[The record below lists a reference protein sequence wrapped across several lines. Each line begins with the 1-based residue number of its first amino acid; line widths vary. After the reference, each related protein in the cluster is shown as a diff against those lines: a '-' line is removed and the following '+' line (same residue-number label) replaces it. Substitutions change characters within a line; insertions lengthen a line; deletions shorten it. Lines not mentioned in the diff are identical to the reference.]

1 MQFSNPFDNPQ
12 GQFYILRNDQ
22 QQYSLW
28 PAHCDLPAGWAVVC
42 PPQSAE
48 ACNAWL
54 AANWS
59 TLTPP
64 IMRHKELTMTTRL
77 PLVAAQPGIWMAERL
92 STLPGAW
99 SVAHYVELRGALDPA
114 LLGKAIVAGLQQA
127 DTLSLR
133 FEEEEGE
140 VWQWVAADRTFGEPS
155 IIDLRTAPDPHR
167 AATERMQADLAQDLR
182 VDGGNPLVCHQLLR
196 VGDDRWYWY
205 QRYHHLLVDG
215 FSFPA
220 ITRQIAA
227 IYRAWQRGEATPES
241 PFTPFAEVV
250 DEYQRY
256 AGSEAWQRDKAFW
269 QAQRQ
274 ALPAPASLSAAP
286 LGGRAAGSDIWRMKL
301 EMNADAFRRLAGY
314 APQCQPADLAL
325 ALTTLW
331 LGRLCNRMDYAA
343 GFIFMRRM
351 GSAALTSTGPV
362 LNVLPLAVHIDAQE
376 TLADLAMRLA
386 AQLKKM
392 RRHQRYDA
400 EQIVRDSGKA
410 AGDEPLFGP
419 VLNVKVF
426 DYQLDIDGVQALTHT
441 LATGPVNDLE
451 LALFPD
457 ETGGLSLEILANKAR
472 YDEAELRRHV
482 ARLTAL
488 LAQFAADPALRCGEA
503 EMLSADE
510 LARLAAVNDTAV
522 PLPAT
527 TLSALVADRARKT
540 PDAPALADA
549 HWQFSYREMR
559 QQVVALAQLL
569 RQRGVKPGESVAV
582 ALPRSVFLTLA
593 LHSIVEAGAAW
604 LPLDT
609 GYPDDRLR
617 MMLEDA
623 RPSLLITSAD
633 QLARFSDIPGL
644 ESLCYQQPLAAG
656 DDAPLALSKPDH
668 TAYIIFTSGST
679 GRPKGVMVGQTAI
692 VNRLLWMQDRY
703 PLSAQDVVAQKTP
716 CSFDVSV
723 WEFWW
728 PFIAGAQLVMAEPEA
743 HRDPQA
749 MQQFFARYGV
759 TTTHFVP
766 SMLAAFVASLDADS
780 VAACRTLR
788 RVFCSGEAL
797 PTELCRE
804 WERLTGAPLH
814 NLYGPTEAAV
824 DVSWY
829 PACGSE
835 LAAVTGSS
843 VPIGWPV
850 WNTGLRIL
858 DAAMRPVPPGV
869 AGDLYLTGIQLAQ
882 GYLGR
887 PDLTASRFIAD
898 PFAPGERMYRTGDV
912 ARWLTNGA
920 VEYLGRSDD
929 QLKIRGQRIELG
941 EIDRVM
947 SALPDVAQAVSHAC
961 VFNQAA
967 ATGGDARQ
975 LVGYLVSD
983 SGLPLDTAA
992 LKARLAEQ
1000 LPPHMV
1006 PVVLMQLAELPLSA
1020 NGKLDRKAL
1029 PLPTLGGERSGRPPE
1044 PGMETLV
1051 ATAFSQLLGCEVNDI
1066 DADFFALGGHSLL
1079 AMRLAAQLSRQ
1090 LARQVTP
1097 GQVMV
1102 ASTVGKLS
1110 ALLAAD
1116 LSDEQARR
1124 LGLDTLLPLRESDG
1138 PTLFCFHPASGF
1150 AWQFSVLARYLSPRW
1165 SITGIQSPRPQGPM
1179 ASAASLDEVCEHHL
1193 RTLLAQQPH
1202 GPYYLFGY
1210 SLGGTLAQGIAAR
1223 LRQRGEAVAF
1233 LGLLDTWPPET
1244 QNWAEKEANGLD
1256 PEVLAEIDRE
1266 REAFLAAQQGQASGE
1281 LFSAIE
1287 GNYADAVRLLTTAH
1301 SAKFDGKATLFVAEK
1316 TRQAGMDP
1324 QVVWGPWVAELE
1336 VFSQNCAHVD
1346 IISPQAFEAIGPVV
1360 REILG

>member
-1 MQFSNPFDNPQ
+1 
-12 GQFYILRNDQ
+12 
-22 QQYSLW
+22 
-28 PAHCDLPAGWAVVC
+28 
-42 PPQSAE
+42 
-48 ACNAWL
+48 
-54 AANWS
+54 
-59 TLTPP
+59 
-64 IMRHKELTMTTRL
+64 MTTRL

-99 SVAHYVELRGALDPA
+99 SVAHYVELRGALDPT

-140 VWQWVAADRTFGEPS
+140 VWQWLAADRTFAEPS

-301 EMNADAFRRLAGY
+301 EMNADAFRRLASH

-362 LNVLPLAVHIDAQE
+362 LNVLPLAVHIDARE

-386 AQLKKM
+386 GQLKKM

-426 DYQLDIDGVQALTHT
+426 DYQLDIDGVQAVTHT

-472 YDEAELRRHV
+472 YDEAELRRHM

-488 LAQFAADPALRCGEA
+488 LAQFAADPTLRCGEA

-527 TLSALVADRARKT
+527 TLSALVADQARKT

-549 HWQFSYREMR
+549 RWQFSYREMR

-569 RQRGVKPGESVAV
+569 RQRGVKPGDSVAV

-593 LHSIVEAGAAW
+593 LHGIVEAGAAW

-623 RPSLLITSAD
+623 RPSLLIATED

-703 PLSAQDVVAQKTP
+703 PLSADDVVAQKTP

-788 RVFCSGEAL
+788 RVFCSSEAL

-829 PACGSE
+829 PACGPE

-912 ARWLTNGA
+912 ARWLANGA

-947 SALPDVAQAVSHAC
+947 SALPDVGQAVSHAC

-1051 ATAFSQLLGCEVNDI
+1051 AAAFSQLLGCEVNDI

-1116 LSDEQARR
+1116 LSDEQAQR

-1316 TRQAGMDP
+1316 TRQEGMDP
-1324 QVVWGPWVAELE
+1324 QVVWGPWVGELE

>member
-1 MQFSNPFDNPQ
+1 
-12 GQFYILRNDQ
+12 
-22 QQYSLW
+22 
-28 PAHCDLPAGWAVVC
+28 
-42 PPQSAE
+42 
-48 ACNAWL
+48 
-54 AANWS
+54 
-59 TLTPP
+59 
-64 IMRHKELTMTTRL
+64 MTTRL

-99 SVAHYVELRGALDPA
+99 SVAHYVELRGALDPT

-140 VWQWVAADRTFGEPS
+140 VWQWLAADRTFAEPS

-205 QRYHHLLVDG
+205 QCYHHLLVDG

-301 EMNADAFRRLAGY
+301 EMNADAFRRLAGH

-362 LNVLPLAVHIDAQE
+362 LNVLPLAVHIDARE

-426 DYQLDIDGVQALTHT
+426 DYQLDIDGVQAVTHT

-472 YDEAELRRHV
+472 YDEAELRRHM

-488 LAQFAADPALRCGEA
+488 LAQFAADPTLRCGEA

-527 TLSALVADRARKT
+527 TLSALVADQARKT

-549 HWQFSYREMR
+549 RWQFSYREMR

-569 RQRGVKPGESVAV
+569 RQRGVKPGDSVAV

-593 LHSIVEAGAAW
+593 LHGIVEAGAAW

-623 RPSLLITSAD
+623 RPSLLIATED

-656 DDAPLALSKPDH
+656 DEAPLALSKPDH

-703 PLSAQDVVAQKTP
+703 PLSADDVVAQKTP

-797 PTELCRE
+797 PAELCRE

-829 PACGSE
+829 PACGPE

-912 ARWLTNGA
+912 ARWLANGA

-947 SALPDVAQAVSHAC
+947 SALPDVGQAVSHAC

-1051 ATAFSQLLGCEVNDI
+1051 AAAFSQLLGCEVNDI

-1116 LSDEQARR
+1116 LSDEQAQR

-1316 TRQAGMDP
+1316 TRQEGMDP
-1324 QVVWGPWVAELE
+1324 QVVWGPWVGELE

>member
-1 MQFSNPFDNPQ
+1 
-12 GQFYILRNDQ
+12 
-22 QQYSLW
+22 
-28 PAHCDLPAGWAVVC
+28 
-42 PPQSAE
+42 
-48 ACNAWL
+48 
-54 AANWS
+54 
-59 TLTPP
+59 
-64 IMRHKELTMTTRL
+64 MTTRL

-140 VWQWVAADRTFGEPS
+140 VWQWLAAERTFGEPP
-155 IIDLRTAPDPHR
+155 IVDLRTAPDPHR

-301 EMNADAFRRLAGY
+301 EMNADAFRRLASH

-362 LNVLPLAVHIDAQE
+362 LNVLPLAVHIDARE

-426 DYQLDIDGVQALTHT
+426 DYQVDIDGVEAVTHT

-472 YDEAELRRHV
+472 YDEAELRRHM

-488 LAQFAADPALRCGEA
+488 LAQFAADPTLRCGEA

-527 TLSALVADRARKT
+527 TLSALVADQARKT

-549 HWQFSYREMR
+549 RWQFSYREMR

-569 RQRGVKPGESVAV
+569 RQRGVKPGDSVAV

-593 LHSIVEAGAAW
+593 LHGIVEAGAAW

-623 RPSLLITSAD
+623 QPSLLIATED

-644 ESLCYQQPLAAG
+644 ESLCYQQPLAVA
-656 DDAPLALSKPDH
+656 DDAPLALSKPEH

-703 PLSAQDVVAQKTP
+703 PLSADDVVAQKTP

-829 PACGSE
+829 PACGPE

-912 ARWLTNGA
+912 ARWLANGA

-947 SALPDVAQAVSHAC
+947 SALPDVGQAVSHAC

-1051 ATAFSQLLGCEVNDI
+1051 AAAFSQLLGCEVNDI

-1116 LSDEQARR
+1116 LSDEQAQR

-1287 GNYADAVRLLTTAH
+1287 GNYADAVRLLTSAH

-1324 QVVWGPWVAELE
+1324 QVVWGPWVGELE

>member
-1 MQFSNPFDNPQ
+1 
-12 GQFYILRNDQ
+12 
-22 QQYSLW
+22 
-28 PAHCDLPAGWAVVC
+28 
-42 PPQSAE
+42 
-48 ACNAWL
+48 
-54 AANWS
+54 
-59 TLTPP
+59 
-64 IMRHKELTMTTRL
+64 MTTRL

-133 FEEEEGE
+133 FEEQEGE
-140 VWQWVAADRTFGEPS
+140 VWQWVAAERTFAEPP
-155 IIDLRTAPDPHR
+155 IIDLRTTPDPHR

-196 VGDDRWYWY
+196 VGDERWYWY

-241 PFTPFAEVV
+241 PFTSFAEVV

-301 EMNADAFRRLAGY
+301 EMNADAFRRLASHV
-314 APQCQPADLAL
+314 PQCQPADLAL

-426 DYQLDIDGVQALTHT
+426 DYQLDIDGVEAVTHT

-472 YDEAELRRHV
+472 YDEAELRRHM

-488 LAQFAADPALRCGEA
+488 LAQFAADPTLRCGDA

-510 LARLAAVNDTAV
+510 LTRLAAVNDTAM

-527 TLSALVADRARKT
+527 TLSALVADQARKT

-549 HWQFSYREMR
+549 NWQFSYREMR

-569 RQRGVKPGESVAV
+569 RQRGVKPGDSVAV

-593 LHSIVEAGAAW
+593 LHGIVEAGAAW

-623 RPSLLITSAD
+623 RPSLLIASAD

-644 ESLCYQQPLAAG
+644 ESLCYQQPLAVA

-703 PLSAQDVVAQKTP
+703 PLSADDVVAQKTP

-749 MQQFFARYGV
+749 MQQFFAHYGV

-797 PTELCRE
+797 PTDLCRE

-829 PACGSE
+829 PACGPE

-912 ARWLTNGA
+912 ARWLANGA

-941 EIDRVM
+941 EIDRAM

-1006 PVVLMQLAELPLSA
+1006 PVVLMQLADLPLSA

-1051 ATAFSQLLGCEVNDI
+1051 AAAFSQLLGCEVNDI

-1116 LSDEQARR
+1116 LSDEQAQR

-1193 RTLLAQQPH
+1193 QTLLAQQPH

-1256 PEVLAEIDRE
+1256 PAVLAEIARE

-1287 GNYADAVRLLTTAH
+1287 ANYADAVRLLTTAH

-1324 QVVWGPWVAELE
+1324 QVVWGPWVSELE

-1360 REILG
+1360 KEILG

>member
-1 MQFSNPFDNPQ
+1 
-12 GQFYILRNDQ
+12 
-22 QQYSLW
+22 
-28 PAHCDLPAGWAVVC
+28 
-42 PPQSAE
+42 
-48 ACNAWL
+48 
-54 AANWS
+54 
-59 TLTPP
+59 
-64 IMRHKELTMTTRL
+64 MTTRL

-99 SVAHYVELRGALDPA
+99 SVAHYVELRGALDPT

-133 FEEEEGE
+133 FEDEEGE
-140 VWQWVAADRTFGEPS
+140 VWQWLAADRTFAEPS

-167 AATERMQADLAQDLR
+167 AATERMQADLAQDLC

-301 EMNADAFRRLAGY
+301 EMNADAFRRLASH

-362 LNVLPLAVHIDAQE
+362 LNVLPLAVHIDARE

-426 DYQLDIDGVQALTHT
+426 DYQLDIDGVQAVTHT

-472 YDEAELRRHV
+472 YDEAELRRHM

-527 TLSALVADRARKT
+527 TLSALVADQARKT

-549 HWQFSYREMR
+549 RWQFSYREMR

-569 RQRGVKPGESVAV
+569 RQRGVKPGDSVAV

-593 LHSIVEAGAAW
+593 LHGIVEAGAAW

-623 RPSLLITSAD
+623 RPSLLIATED

-656 DDAPLALSKPDH
+656 DDAPLAVSKPDH

-703 PLSAQDVVAQKTP
+703 PLSADDVVAQKTP

-829 PACGSE
+829 PACGPE

-912 ARWLTNGA
+912 ARWLANGA

-947 SALPDVAQAVSHAC
+947 SALPDVGQAVSHAC

-1029 PLPTLGGERSGRPPE
+1029 PLPTLGGERIGRPPE

-1116 LSDEQARR
+1116 LSDEQAQR

-1193 RTLLAQQPH
+1193 QTLLAQQPH

-1316 TRQAGMDP
+1316 TRQEGMDP
-1324 QVVWGPWVAELE
+1324 QVVWGPWVGELE

>member
-1 MQFSNPFDNPQ
+1 
-12 GQFYILRNDQ
+12 
-22 QQYSLW
+22 
-28 PAHCDLPAGWAVVC
+28 
-42 PPQSAE
+42 
-48 ACNAWL
+48 
-54 AANWS
+54 
-59 TLTPP
+59 
-64 IMRHKELTMTTRL
+64 MTTRL

-133 FEEEEGE
+133 FEEQEGE
-140 VWQWVAADRTFGEPS
+140 VWQWVAAERTFAEPP
-155 IIDLRTAPDPHR
+155 IIDLRTTPDPHR

-241 PFTPFAEVV
+241 PFTSFAEVV

-301 EMNADAFRRLAGY
+301 EMNADAFRRLASHV
-314 APQCQPADLAL
+314 PQCQPADLAL

-426 DYQLDIDGVQALTHT
+426 DYQLDIDGVEAVTHT

-472 YDEAELRRHV
+472 YDEAELRRHM

-488 LAQFAADPALRCGEA
+488 LAQFAADPTLRCGDA

-510 LARLAAVNDTAV
+510 LARLAAVNDTAM

-527 TLSALVADRARKT
+527 TLSALVADQARKT

-549 HWQFSYREMR
+549 NWQFSYREMR

-569 RQRGVKPGESVAV
+569 RQRGVKPGDSVAV

-593 LHSIVEAGAAW
+593 LHGIVEAGAAW

-623 RPSLLITSAD
+623 RPSLLIASED

-644 ESLCYQQPLAAG
+644 ESLCYQQPLAVA
-656 DDAPLALSKPDH
+656 DDAPLVLSKPDH

-703 PLSAQDVVAQKTP
+703 PLSADDVVAQKTP

-728 PFIAGAQLVMAEPEA
+728 PFIAGARLVMAEPEA

-749 MQQFFARYGV
+749 MQQFFAHYGV

-829 PACGSE
+829 PACGPE

-858 DAAMRPVPPGV
+858 DGAMRPVPPGV

-912 ARWLTNGA
+912 ARWLANGA

-941 EIDRVM
+941 EIDRAM

-992 LKARLAEQ
+992 LKARLAGQ

-1006 PVVLMQLAELPLSA
+1006 PVVLMQLADLPLSA

-1044 PGMETLV
+1044 PGMETVV
-1051 ATAFSQLLGCEVNDI
+1051 AAAFSQLLGCEVNDI

-1116 LSDEQARR
+1116 LSDEQAQR
-1124 LGLDTLLPLRESDG
+1124 LGLDALLPLRESDG

-1193 RTLLAQQPH
+1193 QTLLAQQPH

-1256 PEVLAEIDRE
+1256 PAVLAEIARE

-1324 QVVWGPWVAELE
+1324 QVVWGPWVGELE

>member
-1 MQFSNPFDNPQ
+1 
-12 GQFYILRNDQ
+12 
-22 QQYSLW
+22 
-28 PAHCDLPAGWAVVC
+28 
-42 PPQSAE
+42 
-48 ACNAWL
+48 
-54 AANWS
+54 
-59 TLTPP
+59 
-64 IMRHKELTMTTRL
+64 MTTRL

-182 VDGGNPLVCHQLLR
+182 VDGGNALVCHQLLR

-301 EMNADAFRRLAGY
+301 EMNADAFRRLAGH

-426 DYQLDIDGVQALTHT
+426 DYQLDIDGVQAVTHT

-510 LARLAAVNDTAV
+510 LARLAAVNDTVV

-527 TLSALVADRARKT
+527 TLSALVADQARKT

-549 HWQFSYREMR
+549 RWQFSYREMR

-569 RQRGVKPGESVAV
+569 RQRGVKPGDSVAV

-593 LHSIVEAGAAW
+593 LHGIVEAGAAW

-623 RPSLLITSAD
+623 RPSLLITSED

-1006 PVVLMQLAELPLSA
+1006 PVVLMQLADLPLSA

>member
-1 MQFSNPFDNPQ
+1 
-12 GQFYILRNDQ
+12 
-22 QQYSLW
+22 
-28 PAHCDLPAGWAVVC
+28 
-42 PPQSAE
+42 
-48 ACNAWL
+48 
-54 AANWS
+54 
-59 TLTPP
+59 
-64 IMRHKELTMTTRL
+64 MTTRL

-99 SVAHYVELRGALDPA
+99 SVAHYVELRGALDPT

-140 VWQWVAADRTFGEPS
+140 VWQWLAADRTFAEPS

-196 VGDDRWYWY
+196 VGDDCWYWY

-227 IYRAWQRGEATPES
+227 IYRACQRGEATPES

-301 EMNADAFRRLAGY
+301 EMNADAFRRLAGH

-362 LNVLPLAVHIDAQE
+362 LNVLPLAVHIDARE

-426 DYQLDIDGVQALTHT
+426 DYQLDIDGVQAVTHT

-472 YDEAELRRHV
+472 YDEAELRRHM

-527 TLSALVADRARKT
+527 TLSALVADQARKT

-549 HWQFSYREMR
+549 RWQFSYREMR

-569 RQRGVKPGESVAV
+569 RQRGVKPGDSVAV

-593 LHSIVEAGAAW
+593 LHGIVEAGAAW

-623 RPSLLITSAD
+623 RPSLLIATED

-656 DDAPLALSKPDH
+656 DEAPLALSKPDH

-703 PLSAQDVVAQKTP
+703 PLSADDVVAQKTP

-947 SALPDVAQAVSHAC
+947 SALPDVGQAVSHAC

-1051 ATAFSQLLGCEVNDI
+1051 AAAFSQLLGCEVNDI

-1116 LSDEQARR
+1116 LSDEQAQR

-1266 REAFLAAQQGQASGE
+1266 REAFLATQQGQASGE

-1316 TRQAGMDP
+1316 TRQEGMDP
-1324 QVVWGPWVAELE
+1324 QVVWGPWVGELE

>member
-1 MQFSNPFDNPQ
+1 
-12 GQFYILRNDQ
+12 
-22 QQYSLW
+22 
-28 PAHCDLPAGWAVVC
+28 
-42 PPQSAE
+42 
-48 ACNAWL
+48 
-54 AANWS
+54 
-59 TLTPP
+59 
-64 IMRHKELTMTTRL
+64 MTTRL

-99 SVAHYVELRGALDPA
+99 SVAHYVELRGALDPT

-140 VWQWVAADRTFGEPS
+140 VWQWLAADRTFAEPS

-301 EMNADAFRRLAGY
+301 EMNADAFRRLASH

-362 LNVLPLAVHIDAQE
+362 LNVLPLAVHIDARE

-472 YDEAELRRHV
+472 YDEAELRRHM

-527 TLSALVADRARKT
+527 TLSALVADQARKT

-549 HWQFSYREMR
+549 RWQFSYREMR

-569 RQRGVKPGESVAV
+569 RQRGVKPGDSVAV

-593 LHSIVEAGAAW
+593 LHGIVEAGAAW

-623 RPSLLITSAD
+623 RPSLLIATED

-703 PLSAQDVVAQKTP
+703 PLSADDVVAQKTP

-829 PACGSE
+829 PACGPE

-912 ARWLTNGA
+912 ARWLANGA

-947 SALPDVAQAVSHAC
+947 SALPDVGQAVSHAC

-1051 ATAFSQLLGCEVNDI
+1051 AAAFSQLLGCEVNDI

-1116 LSDEQARR
+1116 LSDEQAQR

-1316 TRQAGMDP
+1316 TRQEGMDP
-1324 QVVWGPWVAELE
+1324 QVVWGPWVGELE

>member
-1 MQFSNPFDNPQ
+1 
-12 GQFYILRNDQ
+12 
-22 QQYSLW
+22 
-28 PAHCDLPAGWAVVC
+28 
-42 PPQSAE
+42 
-48 ACNAWL
+48 
-54 AANWS
+54 
-59 TLTPP
+59 
-64 IMRHKELTMTTRL
+64 
-77 PLVAAQPGIWMAERL
+77 MAERL

-133 FEEEEGE
+133 FEEQEGE
-140 VWQWVAADRTFGEPS
+140 VWQWVAAERTFAEPP
-155 IIDLRTAPDPHR
+155 IIDLRTTPDPHR

-301 EMNADAFRRLAGY
+301 EMNADAFRRLASH

-426 DYQLDIDGVQALTHT
+426 DYQLDIDGVQAVTHT

-472 YDEAELRRHV
+472 YDEAELRRHM

-488 LAQFAADPALRCGEA
+488 LAQFAADPTLRCGEA

-527 TLSALVADRARKT
+527 TLSALVADQARKT

-549 HWQFSYREMR
+549 NWQFSYREMR

-569 RQRGVKPGESVAV
+569 RQRGVKPGDSVAV

-593 LHSIVEAGAAW
+593 LHGIVEAGAAW

-623 RPSLLITSAD
+623 RPSLLIATED

-703 PLSAQDVVAQKTP
+703 PLSADDVVAQKTP

-829 PACGSE
+829 PACGPE

-912 ARWLTNGA
+912 ARWLANGA

-947 SALPDVAQAVSHAC
+947 SALPDVGQAVSHAC

-1051 ATAFSQLLGCEVNDI
+1051 AAAFSQLLGCEVNDI

-1116 LSDEQARR
+1116 LSDEQAQR

-1193 RTLLAQQPH
+1193 QTLLAQQPH

-1256 PEVLAEIDRE
+1256 PAVLAEIARE

-1324 QVVWGPWVAELE
+1324 QVVWGPWVGELE

>member
-1 MQFSNPFDNPQ
+1 
-12 GQFYILRNDQ
+12 
-22 QQYSLW
+22 
-28 PAHCDLPAGWAVVC
+28 
-42 PPQSAE
+42 
-48 ACNAWL
+48 
-54 AANWS
+54 
-59 TLTPP
+59 
-64 IMRHKELTMTTRL
+64 MTTRL

-133 FEEEEGE
+133 FEEQEGE
-140 VWQWVAADRTFGEPS
+140 VWQWVAAERTFAEPP
-155 IIDLRTAPDPHR
+155 IIDLRTTPDPHR

-241 PFTPFAEVV
+241 PFTSFAEVV

-301 EMNADAFRRLAGY
+301 EMNADAFRRLASHV
-314 APQCQPADLAL
+314 PQCQPADLAL

-426 DYQLDIDGVQALTHT
+426 DYQLDIDGVEAVTHT

-472 YDEAELRRHV
+472 YDEAELRRHM

-488 LAQFAADPALRCGEA
+488 LVQFAADPTLRCGDA

-510 LARLAAVNDTAV
+510 LTRLTAVNDTAM

-527 TLSALVADRARKT
+527 TLSALVADQARKT

-549 HWQFSYREMR
+549 NWQFSYREMR

-569 RQRGVKPGESVAV
+569 RQRGVKPGDSVAV

-593 LHSIVEAGAAW
+593 LHGIVEAGAAW

-623 RPSLLITSAD
+623 RPSLLIASED

-644 ESLCYQQPLAAG
+644 ESLCYQQPLAVA

-703 PLSAQDVVAQKTP
+703 PLSADDVVAQKTP

-728 PFIAGAQLVMAEPEA
+728 PFIAGARLVMAEPEA

-749 MQQFFARYGV
+749 MQQFFAHYGV

-829 PACGSE
+829 PACGPE

-912 ARWLTNGA
+912 ARWLANGA

-941 EIDRVM
+941 EIDRAM

-1006 PVVLMQLAELPLSA
+1006 PVVLMQLADLPLSA

-1051 ATAFSQLLGCEVNDI
+1051 AAAFSQLLGCEVNDI

-1116 LSDEQARR
+1116 LSDEQAQR

-1179 ASAASLDEVCEHHL
+1179 ATAASLDEVCEHHL
-1193 RTLLAQQPH
+1193 QTLLAQQPH

-1233 LGLLDTWPPET
+1233 LGLLDTWPPDT

-1256 PEVLAEIDRE
+1256 PAVLAEIARE

-1287 GNYADAVRLLTTAH
+1287 ANYADAVRLLTTAH

-1324 QVVWGPWVAELE
+1324 QVVWGPWVGELE

>member
-1 MQFSNPFDNPQ
+1 
-12 GQFYILRNDQ
+12 
-22 QQYSLW
+22 
-28 PAHCDLPAGWAVVC
+28 
-42 PPQSAE
+42 
-48 ACNAWL
+48 
-54 AANWS
+54 
-59 TLTPP
+59 
-64 IMRHKELTMTTRL
+64 MTTRL

-133 FEEEEGE
+133 FEEQEGE
-140 VWQWVAADRTFGEPS
+140 VWQWVAAERTFAEPP
-155 IIDLRTAPDPHR
+155 IIDLRTTPDPHR

-196 VGDDRWYWY
+196 VGDERWYWY

-241 PFTPFAEVV
+241 PFTSFAEVV

-301 EMNADAFRRLAGY
+301 EMNADDFRRLASHV
-314 APQCQPADLAL
+314 PQCQPADLAL

-426 DYQLDIDGVQALTHT
+426 DYQLDIDGVEAVTHT

-472 YDEAELRRHV
+472 YDEAELRRHM

-488 LAQFAADPALRCGEA
+488 LVQFAADPTLRCGDA

-510 LARLAAVNDTAV
+510 LTRLTAVNDTAM

-527 TLSALVADRARKT
+527 TLSALVADQARKT

-549 HWQFSYREMR
+549 NWQFSYREMR

-569 RQRGVKPGESVAV
+569 RQRGVKPGDSVAV

-593 LHSIVEAGAAW
+593 LHGIVEAGAAW

-623 RPSLLITSAD
+623 RPSLLIASED

-644 ESLCYQQPLAAG
+644 ESLCYQQPLAVA

-703 PLSAQDVVAQKTP
+703 PLSADDVVAQKTP

-728 PFIAGAQLVMAEPEA
+728 PFIAGARLVMAEPEA

-749 MQQFFARYGV
+749 MQQFFAHYGV

-829 PACGSE
+829 PACGPE

-912 ARWLTNGA
+912 ARWLANGA

-941 EIDRVM
+941 EIDRAM

-1006 PVVLMQLAELPLSA
+1006 PVVLMQLADLPLSA

-1051 ATAFSQLLGCEVNDI
+1051 AAAFSQLLGCEVNDI

-1116 LSDEQARR
+1116 LSDEQAQR

-1193 RTLLAQQPH
+1193 QTLLAQQPH

-1256 PEVLAEIDRE
+1256 PAVLAEIARE

-1287 GNYADAVRLLTTAH
+1287 ANYADAVRLLTTAH

-1324 QVVWGPWVAELE
+1324 QVVWGPWVGELE

-1360 REILG
+1360 KEILG

>member
-1 MQFSNPFDNPQ
+1 
-12 GQFYILRNDQ
+12 
-22 QQYSLW
+22 
-28 PAHCDLPAGWAVVC
+28 
-42 PPQSAE
+42 
-48 ACNAWL
+48 
-54 AANWS
+54 
-59 TLTPP
+59 
-64 IMRHKELTMTTRL
+64 MTTRL

-99 SVAHYVELRGALDPA
+99 SVAHYVELRGDIDPV
-114 LLGKAIVAGLQQA
+114 LLGRAIITGLSQA
-127 DTLSLR
+127 DTLSMR
-133 FEEEEGE
+133 FCEDSGE
-140 VWQWVAADRTFGEPS
+140 AWQWVDERRVFAEPDYQ
-155 IIDLRTAPDPHR
+155 DLRAASDPH
-167 AATERMQADLAQDLR
+167 AAALARMQADLGQNLR

-196 VGDDRWYWY
+196 VGDNRWYWY

-227 IYRAWQRGEATPES
+227 IYRAWQRGEETPAS

-250 DEYQRY
+250 EEYQRY
-256 AGSEAWQRDKAFW
+256 YGSDAWQRDKAFW

-274 ALPAPASLSAAP
+274 ALPSPASLSDAP
-286 LGGRAAGSDIWRMKL
+286 LAGRATSSDIWRMKL
-301 EMNADAFRRLAGY
+301 EVDAGVFSRLAAS
-314 APQCQPADLAL
+314 APQCQRADLAL
-325 ALTTLW
+325 ALTALW
-331 LGRLCNRMDYAA
+331 LGRLCSRTEYAA

-351 GSAALTSTGPV
+351 GSAALTATGPV
-362 LNVLPLAVHIDAQE
+362 LNVLPLAVTIDAGE
-376 TLADLAMRLA
+376 TLAELAARLA
-386 AQLKKM
+386 GQLKKM

-419 VLNVKVF
+419 VLNIKVF
-426 DYQLDIDGVQALTHT
+426 DYQLDIDGVQAITHT

-457 ETGGLSLEILANKAR
+457 EAGGLSLEVLANKQR
-472 YDEAELRRHV
+472 YDKQTLGNHI
-482 ARLTAL
+482 ARLSAL
-488 LAQFAADPALRCGEA
+488 LAQFADNPALRCGDVN
-503 EMLSADE
+503 MLSAAE
-510 LARLAAVNDTAV
+510 AEQIQRVNATAV
-522 PLPAT
+522 DLPLT
-527 TLSALVADRARKT
+527 TLSARVAEQAAKT
-540 PDAPALADA
+540 PDAPALADGR
-549 HWQFSYREMR
+549 WQFSYREMR
-559 QQVVALAQLL
+559 QQVVALAEQL
-569 RQRGVKPGESVAV
+569 RARGVKPGDSVAV

-593 LHSIVEAGAAW
+593 LHGIVEAGAAW

-623 RPSLLITSAD
+623 RPSLLITSED
-633 QLARFSDIPGL
+633 QRARFSDIPGL
-644 ESLCYQQPLAAG
+644 ESLCYQQPLAAA
-656 DDAPLALSKPDH
+656 DAAPLALSRPEH

-692 VNRLLWMQDRY
+692 VNRLLWMQDHY
-703 PLSAQDVVAQKTP
+703 PLTADDVVAQKTP

-797 PTELCRE
+797 PTELCRG

-887 PDLTASRFIAD
+887 PHLTASRFIAD

-947 SALPDVAQAVSHAC
+947 LALPDVGQAVSHAC

-1051 ATAFSQLLGCEVNDI
+1051 AAAFSQLLGCEVNDI

-1116 LSDEQARR
+1116 LSDEQAQR

-1193 RTLLAQQPH
+1193 QTLLAQQPH

-1316 TRQAGMDP
+1316 TRQEGMDP
-1324 QVVWGPWVAELE
+1324 QVVWGPWVGELE

>member
-1 MQFSNPFDNPQ
+1 
-12 GQFYILRNDQ
+12 
-22 QQYSLW
+22 
-28 PAHCDLPAGWAVVC
+28 
-42 PPQSAE
+42 
-48 ACNAWL
+48 
-54 AANWS
+54 
-59 TLTPP
+59 
-64 IMRHKELTMTTRL
+64 MTTRL

-99 SVAHYVELRGALDPA
+99 SVAHYVELRGALDPT

-140 VWQWVAADRTFGEPS
+140 VWQWVAADRTFAEPS

-301 EMNADAFRRLAGY
+301 EMNADAFRRLASH

-362 LNVLPLAVHIDAQE
+362 LNVLPLAVHIDARE

-426 DYQLDIDGVQALTHT
+426 DYQLDIDGVQAVTHT

-472 YDEAELRRHV
+472 YDEAELRRHM

-488 LAQFAADPALRCGEA
+488 LAQFAADPTLRCGEA

-527 TLSALVADRARKT
+527 TLSALVADQARKT

-549 HWQFSYREMR
+549 RWQFSYREMR

-569 RQRGVKPGESVAV
+569 RQRGVKPGDSVAV

-593 LHSIVEAGAAW
+593 LHGIVEAGAAW

-623 RPSLLITSAD
+623 RPSLLIATED

-703 PLSAQDVVAQKTP
+703 PLSADDVVAQKTP

-797 PTELCRE
+797 QTELCRE

-829 PACGSE
+829 PACGPE

-912 ARWLTNGA
+912 ARWLANGA

-947 SALPDVAQAVSHAC
+947 SALPDVGQAVSHAC

-1051 ATAFSQLLGCEVNDI
+1051 AAAFSQLLGCEVNDI

-1116 LSDEQARR
+1116 LSDEQAQR

-1193 RTLLAQQPH
+1193 QTLLAQQPH

-1316 TRQAGMDP
+1316 TRQEGMDP
-1324 QVVWGPWVAELE
+1324 QVVWGPWVGELE

>member
-1 MQFSNPFDNPQ
+1 
-12 GQFYILRNDQ
+12 
-22 QQYSLW
+22 
-28 PAHCDLPAGWAVVC
+28 
-42 PPQSAE
+42 
-48 ACNAWL
+48 
-54 AANWS
+54 
-59 TLTPP
+59 
-64 IMRHKELTMTTRL
+64 MTTRL

-133 FEEEEGE
+133 FEEQEGE
-140 VWQWVAADRTFGEPS
+140 VWQWVAAERTFAEPP
-155 IIDLRTAPDPHR
+155 IIDLRTTPDPHR

-241 PFTPFAEVV
+241 PFTSFAEVV

-301 EMNADAFRRLAGY
+301 EMNADAFRRLASHV
-314 APQCQPADLAL
+314 PQCQPADLAL

-426 DYQLDIDGVQALTHT
+426 DYQLDIDGVEAVTHT

-472 YDEAELRRHV
+472 YDEAELRRHM

-488 LAQFAADPALRCGEA
+488 LAQFAADPTLRCGDA

-510 LARLAAVNDTAV
+510 LTRLTAVNDTAM

-527 TLSALVADRARKT
+527 TLSALVADQARKT

-549 HWQFSYREMR
+549 NWQFSYREMR

-569 RQRGVKPGESVAV
+569 RQRGVKPGDSVAV

-593 LHSIVEAGAAW
+593 LHGIVEAGAAW

-623 RPSLLITSAD
+623 RPSLLIASED

-644 ESLCYQQPLAAG
+644 ESLCYQQPLAVA

-703 PLSAQDVVAQKTP
+703 PLSADDVVAQKTP

-728 PFIAGAQLVMAEPEA
+728 PFIAGARLVMAEPEA

-749 MQQFFARYGV
+749 MQQFFAHYGV

-797 PTELCRE
+797 PTDLCRE

-829 PACGSE
+829 PACGPE

-912 ARWLTNGA
+912 ARWLANGA

-941 EIDRVM
+941 EIDRAM

-1006 PVVLMQLAELPLSA
+1006 PVVLMQLADLPLSA

-1051 ATAFSQLLGCEVNDI
+1051 AAAFSQLLGCEVNDI

-1116 LSDEQARR
+1116 LSDEQAQR

-1179 ASAASLDEVCEHHL
+1179 ATAASLDEVCEHHL
-1193 RTLLAQQPH
+1193 QTLLAQQPH

-1256 PEVLAEIDRE
+1256 PAVLAEIARE
-1266 REAFLAAQQGQASGE
+1266 RETFLAAQQGQASGE
-1281 LFSAIE
+1281 LFCAIE
-1287 GNYADAVRLLTTAH
+1287 ANYADAVRLLTTAH

-1324 QVVWGPWVAELE
+1324 QVVWGPWVGELE

-1360 REILG
+1360 KEILG

>member
-1 MQFSNPFDNPQ
+1 
-12 GQFYILRNDQ
+12 
-22 QQYSLW
+22 
-28 PAHCDLPAGWAVVC
+28 
-42 PPQSAE
+42 
-48 ACNAWL
+48 
-54 AANWS
+54 
-59 TLTPP
+59 
-64 IMRHKELTMTTRL
+64 MTTRL

-99 SVAHYVELRGALDPA
+99 SVAHYVELRGALDPT

-140 VWQWVAADRTFGEPS
+140 VWQWLAADRTFAEPS

-301 EMNADAFRRLAGY
+301 EMNADAFRRLAGH

-362 LNVLPLAVHIDAQE
+362 LNVLPLAVHIDARE

-386 AQLKKM
+386 GQLKKM

-426 DYQLDIDGVQALTHT
+426 DYQLDIDGVEAVTHT

-472 YDEAELRRHV
+472 YDEAELRRHM

-510 LARLAAVNDTAV
+510 LARLAAVNDTVV

-527 TLSALVADRARKT
+527 TLSALVADQARKT

-549 HWQFSYREMR
+549 RWQFSYREMR

-569 RQRGVKPGESVAV
+569 RQRGVKPGDSVAV

-593 LHSIVEAGAAW
+593 LHGIVEAGAAW

-623 RPSLLITSAD
+623 RPSLLIATED

-656 DDAPLALSKPDH
+656 DEAPLALSKPDH

-703 PLSAQDVVAQKTP
+703 PLSADDVVAQKTP

-804 WERLTGAPLH
+804 WEHLTGAPLH

-912 ARWLTNGA
+912 ARWLANGA

-1051 ATAFSQLLGCEVNDI
+1051 AAAFSQLLGCEVNDI

-1116 LSDEQARR
+1116 LSDEQAQR

-1316 TRQAGMDP
+1316 TRQEGMDP
-1324 QVVWGPWVAELE
+1324 QVVWGPWVGELE

>member
-1 MQFSNPFDNPQ
+1 
-12 GQFYILRNDQ
+12 
-22 QQYSLW
+22 
-28 PAHCDLPAGWAVVC
+28 
-42 PPQSAE
+42 
-48 ACNAWL
+48 
-54 AANWS
+54 
-59 TLTPP
+59 
-64 IMRHKELTMTTRL
+64 MTTRL

-99 SVAHYVELRGALDPA
+99 SVAHYVELRGALDPT

-140 VWQWVAADRTFGEPS
+140 VWQWLAADRTFAEPS

-301 EMNADAFRRLAGY
+301 EMNADAFRRLASH

-362 LNVLPLAVHIDAQE
+362 LNVLPLAVHIDARE

-426 DYQLDIDGVQALTHT
+426 DYQLDIDGVQAVTHT

-472 YDEAELRRHV
+472 YDEAELRRHM

-527 TLSALVADRARKT
+527 TLSALVADQARKT

-549 HWQFSYREMR
+549 RWQFSYREMR

-569 RQRGVKPGESVAV
+569 RQRGVKPGDSVAV

-593 LHSIVEAGAAW
+593 LHGIVEAGAAW

-623 RPSLLITSAD
+623 RPSLLIATED

-656 DDAPLALSKPDH
+656 DEAPLALSKPDH

-703 PLSAQDVVAQKTP
+703 PLSADDVVAQKTP

-829 PACGSE
+829 PACGPE

-947 SALPDVAQAVSHAC
+947 LALPDVGQAVSHAC

-1051 ATAFSQLLGCEVNDI
+1051 AAAFSQLLGCEVNDI

-1116 LSDEQARR
+1116 LSDEQAQR

-1316 TRQAGMDP
+1316 TRQEGMDP
-1324 QVVWGPWVAELE
+1324 QVVWGPWVGELE

>member
-1 MQFSNPFDNPQ
+1 
-12 GQFYILRNDQ
+12 
-22 QQYSLW
+22 
-28 PAHCDLPAGWAVVC
+28 
-42 PPQSAE
+42 
-48 ACNAWL
+48 
-54 AANWS
+54 
-59 TLTPP
+59 
-64 IMRHKELTMTTRL
+64 
-77 PLVAAQPGIWMAERL
+77 
-92 STLPGAW
+92 
-99 SVAHYVELRGALDPA
+99 
-114 LLGKAIVAGLQQA
+114 
-127 DTLSLR
+127 
-133 FEEEEGE
+133 
-140 VWQWVAADRTFGEPS
+140 
-155 IIDLRTAPDPHR
+155 
-167 AATERMQADLAQDLR
+167 
-182 VDGGNPLVCHQLLR
+182 
-196 VGDDRWYWY
+196 
-205 QRYHHLLVDG
+205 
-215 FSFPA
+215 
-220 ITRQIAA
+220 
-227 IYRAWQRGEATPES
+227 
-241 PFTPFAEVV
+241 
-250 DEYQRY
+250 
-256 AGSEAWQRDKAFW
+256 
-269 QAQRQ
+269 
-274 ALPAPASLSAAP
+274 
-286 LGGRAAGSDIWRMKL
+286 MKL
-301 EMNADAFRRLAGY
+301 EMNADAFRRLASH

-362 LNVLPLAVHIDAQE
+362 LNVLPLAVHIDARE

-426 DYQLDIDGVQALTHT
+426 DYQLDIDGVQAVTHT

-472 YDEAELRRHV
+472 YDEAELRRHM

-488 LAQFAADPALRCGEA
+488 LAQFAADPTLRCGEA

-527 TLSALVADRARKT
+527 TLSALVADQARKT

-549 HWQFSYREMR
+549 RWQFSYREMR

-569 RQRGVKPGESVAV
+569 RQRGVKPGDSVAV

-593 LHSIVEAGAAW
+593 LHGIVEAGAAW

-623 RPSLLITSAD
+623 RPSLLIATED

-703 PLSAQDVVAQKTP
+703 PLSADDVVAQKTP

-829 PACGSE
+829 PACGPE

-912 ARWLTNGA
+912 ARWLANGA

-947 SALPDVAQAVSHAC
+947 SALPDVGQAVSHAC

-1051 ATAFSQLLGCEVNDI
+1051 AAVFSQLLGCEVNDI

-1124 LGLDTLLPLRESDG
+1124 LGWIRSAAARERRSDAVLLPSGLRLRLAVQRAGALSQPALVNYRYSVAAPAGADG
-1138 PTLFCFHPASGF
+1138 QRRQPRRGLRASSANAVG
-1150 AWQFSVLARYLSPRW
+1150 AAAARPLLPVRVFVGRHLSP
-1165 SITGIQSPRPQGPM
+1165 
-1179 ASAASLDEVCEHHL
+1179 
-1193 RTLLAQQPH
+1193 
-1202 GPYYLFGY
+1202 
-1210 SLGGTLAQGIAAR
+1210 GIAAR

-1316 TRQAGMDP
+1316 TRQEGMDP
-1324 QVVWGPWVAELE
+1324 QVVWGPWVGELE

>member
-1 MQFSNPFDNPQ
+1 
-12 GQFYILRNDQ
+12 
-22 QQYSLW
+22 
-28 PAHCDLPAGWAVVC
+28 
-42 PPQSAE
+42 
-48 ACNAWL
+48 
-54 AANWS
+54 
-59 TLTPP
+59 
-64 IMRHKELTMTTRL
+64 MTTRL

-133 FEEEEGE
+133 FEEQEGE
-140 VWQWVAADRTFGEPS
+140 VWQWVAAERTFAEPP
-155 IIDLRTAPDPHR
+155 IIDLRLTPDPHR

-241 PFTPFAEVV
+241 PFTSFAEVV

-301 EMNADAFRRLAGY
+301 EMNADAFRRLASHV
-314 APQCQPADLAL
+314 PQCQPADLAL

-426 DYQLDIDGVQALTHT
+426 DYQLDIDGVEAVTHT

-472 YDEAELRRHV
+472 YDEAELRRHM

-488 LAQFAADPALRCGEA
+488 LAQFAADPTLRCGDA

-510 LARLAAVNDTAV
+510 LTRLAAVNDTAV

-527 TLSALVADRARKT
+527 TLSALVADQARKT

-549 HWQFSYREMR
+549 NWQFSYREMR

-569 RQRGVKPGESVAV
+569 RQRGVKPGDSVAV

-593 LHSIVEAGAAW
+593 LHGIVEAGAAW

-623 RPSLLITSAD
+623 RPSLLIATED

-644 ESLCYQQPLAAG
+644 ESLCYQQPLAVA

-703 PLSAQDVVAQKTP
+703 PLSADDVVAQKTP

-728 PFIAGAQLVMAEPEA
+728 PFIAGARLVMAEPEA

-749 MQQFFARYGV
+749 MQQFFAHYGV

-829 PACGSE
+829 PACGPE

-858 DAAMRPVPPGV
+858 DGAMRPVPPGV

-912 ARWLTNGA
+912 ARWLANGA

-941 EIDRVM
+941 EIDRAM

-1051 ATAFSQLLGCEVNDI
+1051 AAAFSQLLGCEVNDI

-1116 LSDEQARR
+1116 LSDEQAQR

-1193 RTLLAQQPH
+1193 QTLLAQQPH

-1256 PEVLAEIDRE
+1256 PAVLAEIARE
-1266 REAFLAAQQGQASGE
+1266 RETFLAAQQGQASGE
-1281 LFSAIE
+1281 LFCAIE
-1287 GNYADAVRLLTTAH
+1287 ANYADAVRLLTTAH

-1324 QVVWGPWVAELE
+1324 QVVWGPWVGELE

-1360 REILG
+1360 KEILG

>member
-1 MQFSNPFDNPQ
+1 
-12 GQFYILRNDQ
+12 
-22 QQYSLW
+22 
-28 PAHCDLPAGWAVVC
+28 
-42 PPQSAE
+42 
-48 ACNAWL
+48 
-54 AANWS
+54 
-59 TLTPP
+59 
-64 IMRHKELTMTTRL
+64 MTTRL

-155 IIDLRTAPDPHR
+155 IIDLRTAQDPHR

-301 EMNADAFRRLAGY
+301 EMNADAFRRLAGH

-527 TLSALVADRARKT
+527 TLSALVADQARKT

-569 RQRGVKPGESVAV
+569 RQRGVKPGDSVAV

-593 LHSIVEAGAAW
+593 LHGIVEAGAAW

-623 RPSLLITSAD
+623 RPSLLITSED

-703 PLSAQDVVAQKTP
+703 PLSADDVVAQKTP

-829 PACGSE
+829 PACGPE

-947 SALPDVAQAVSHAC
+947 SGLPDVAQAVSHAC

-1266 REAFLAAQQGQASGE
+1266 REAFLAAQRGQASGE

>member
-1 MQFSNPFDNPQ
+1 
-12 GQFYILRNDQ
+12 
-22 QQYSLW
+22 
-28 PAHCDLPAGWAVVC
+28 
-42 PPQSAE
+42 
-48 ACNAWL
+48 
-54 AANWS
+54 
-59 TLTPP
+59 
-64 IMRHKELTMTTRL
+64 MTTRL

-133 FEEEEGE
+133 FEEQEGE
-140 VWQWVAADRTFGEPS
+140 VWQWVAAERTFAEPP
-155 IIDLRTAPDPHR
+155 IIDLRTTPDPHR

-241 PFTPFAEVV
+241 PFTSFAEVV

-301 EMNADAFRRLAGY
+301 EMNADAFRRLASHV
-314 APQCQPADLAL
+314 PQCQPADLAL

-426 DYQLDIDGVQALTHT
+426 DYQLDIDGVEAVTHT

-472 YDEAELRRHV
+472 YDEAELRRHM

-488 LAQFAADPALRCGEA
+488 LVQFAADPTLRCGDA

-510 LARLAAVNDTAV
+510 LTRLAAVNDTAV

-527 TLSALVADRARKT
+527 TLSALVADQARKT

-549 HWQFSYREMR
+549 NWQFSYREMR

-569 RQRGVKPGESVAV
+569 RQRGVKPGDSVAV

-593 LHSIVEAGAAW
+593 LHGIVEAGAAW

-623 RPSLLITSAD
+623 RPSLLIASED

-644 ESLCYQQPLAAG
+644 ESLCYQQPLAVA
-656 DDAPLALSKPDH
+656 DDAPLVLSKPDH

-703 PLSAQDVVAQKTP
+703 PLSADDVVAQKTP

-728 PFIAGAQLVMAEPEA
+728 PFIAGARLVMAEPEA

-749 MQQFFARYGV
+749 MQQFFAHYGV

-829 PACGSE
+829 PACGPE

-882 GYLGR
+882 GYLRR

-912 ARWLTNGA
+912 ARWLANGA

-941 EIDRVM
+941 EIDRAM

-1006 PVVLMQLAELPLSA
+1006 PVVLMQLADLPLSA

-1051 ATAFSQLLGCEVNDI
+1051 AAAFSQLLGCEVNDI

-1116 LSDEQARR
+1116 LSDEQAQR

-1193 RTLLAQQPH
+1193 QTLLAQQPH

-1316 TRQAGMDP
+1316 TRQEGMDP
-1324 QVVWGPWVAELE
+1324 QVVWGPWVGELE

>member
-1 MQFSNPFDNPQ
+1 
-12 GQFYILRNDQ
+12 
-22 QQYSLW
+22 
-28 PAHCDLPAGWAVVC
+28 
-42 PPQSAE
+42 
-48 ACNAWL
+48 
-54 AANWS
+54 
-59 TLTPP
+59 
-64 IMRHKELTMTTRL
+64 MTTRL

-99 SVAHYVELRGALDPA
+99 SVAHYVELRGALDTA

-133 FEEEEGE
+133 FEEQEGE
-140 VWQWVAADRTFGEPS
+140 VWQWVAAERTFAEPP
-155 IIDLRTAPDPHR
+155 IIDLRTTPDPHR

-196 VGDDRWYWY
+196 VGDERWYWY

-241 PFTPFAEVV
+241 PFTSFAEVV

-301 EMNADAFRRLAGY
+301 EMNADAFRRLASHV
-314 APQCQPADLAL
+314 PQCQPADLAL

-426 DYQLDIDGVQALTHT
+426 DYQLDIDGVEAVTHT

-472 YDEAELRRHV
+472 YDEAELRRHM

-488 LAQFAADPALRCGEA
+488 LAQFAADPTLRCGDA

-510 LARLAAVNDTAV
+510 LARLAAVNDTAM

-527 TLSALVADRARKT
+527 TLSALVADQARKT

-549 HWQFSYREMR
+549 NWQFSYREMR

-569 RQRGVKPGESVAV
+569 RQRGVKPGDSVAV

-593 LHSIVEAGAAW
+593 LHGIVEAGAAW

-623 RPSLLITSAD
+623 RPSLLIASAD

-644 ESLCYQQPLAAG
+644 ESLCYQQPLAVA

-703 PLSAQDVVAQKTP
+703 PLSADDVVAQKTP

-728 PFIAGAQLVMAEPEA
+728 PFITGAQLVMAEPEA

-749 MQQFFARYGV
+749 MQQFFAHYGV

-912 ARWLTNGA
+912 ARWLANGA

-941 EIDRVM
+941 EIDRAM

-1006 PVVLMQLAELPLSA
+1006 PVVLMQLADLPLSA

-1051 ATAFSQLLGCEVNDI
+1051 AAAFSQLLGCEVNDI

-1116 LSDEQARR
+1116 LSDEQAQR

-1179 ASAASLDEVCEHHL
+1179 TTAASLDEVCEHHL
-1193 RTLLAQQPH
+1193 QTLLAQQPH

-1316 TRQAGMDP
+1316 TRQEGMDP
-1324 QVVWGPWVAELE
+1324 QVVWGPWVGELE

>member
-1 MQFSNPFDNPQ
+1 
-12 GQFYILRNDQ
+12 
-22 QQYSLW
+22 
-28 PAHCDLPAGWAVVC
+28 
-42 PPQSAE
+42 
-48 ACNAWL
+48 
-54 AANWS
+54 
-59 TLTPP
+59 
-64 IMRHKELTMTTRL
+64 MTTRL

-133 FEEEEGE
+133 FEEQEGE
-140 VWQWVAADRTFGEPS
+140 VWQWVAAERTFAEPP
-155 IIDLRTAPDPHR
+155 IIDLRTTPDPHR

-241 PFTPFAEVV
+241 PFTSFAEVV

-301 EMNADAFRRLAGY
+301 EMNADAFRRLASHV
-314 APQCQPADLAL
+314 PQCQPADLAL

-426 DYQLDIDGVQALTHT
+426 DYQLDIDGVEAVTHT

-472 YDEAELRRHV
+472 YDEAELRRHM

-488 LAQFAADPALRCGEA
+488 LAQFAADPTLRCGDA

-510 LARLAAVNDTAV
+510 LTRLTAVNDTAM

-527 TLSALVADRARKT
+527 TLSALVADQARKT

-549 HWQFSYREMR
+549 NWQFSYREMR

-569 RQRGVKPGESVAV
+569 RQRGVKPGDSVAV

-593 LHSIVEAGAAW
+593 LHGIVEAGAAW

-623 RPSLLITSAD
+623 RPSLLIASED

-644 ESLCYQQPLAAG
+644 ESLCYQQPLAVA

-703 PLSAQDVVAQKTP
+703 PLSADDVVAQKTP

-728 PFIAGAQLVMAEPEA
+728 PFIAGARLVMAEPEA

-749 MQQFFARYGV
+749 MQQFFAHYGV

-829 PACGSE
+829 PACGPE

-912 ARWLTNGA
+912 ARWLANGA

-941 EIDRVM
+941 EIDRAM

-1006 PVVLMQLAELPLSA
+1006 PVVLMQLADLPLSA

-1051 ATAFSQLLGCEVNDI
+1051 AAAFSQLLGCEVNDI

-1116 LSDEQARR
+1116 LSDEQAQR

-1193 RTLLAQQPH
+1193 QTLLAQQPH

-1256 PEVLAEIDRE
+1256 PAVLAEIARE

-1287 GNYADAVRLLTTAH
+1287 ANYADAVRLLTTAH

-1324 QVVWGPWVAELE
+1324 QVVWGPWVGELE

>member
-1 MQFSNPFDNPQ
+1 
-12 GQFYILRNDQ
+12 
-22 QQYSLW
+22 
-28 PAHCDLPAGWAVVC
+28 
-42 PPQSAE
+42 
-48 ACNAWL
+48 
-54 AANWS
+54 
-59 TLTPP
+59 
-64 IMRHKELTMTTRL
+64 MTTRL

-274 ALPAPASLSAAP
+274 ALPSPASLSAAP

-301 EMNADAFRRLAGY
+301 EMNADAFRRLAGH

-527 TLSALVADRARKT
+527 TLSALVADQARKT

-569 RQRGVKPGESVAV
+569 RQRGVKPGDSVAV

-593 LHSIVEAGAAW
+593 LHGIVEAGAAW

-623 RPSLLITSAD
+623 RPSLLITSED

-829 PACGSE
+829 PACGPE

-947 SALPDVAQAVSHAC
+947 SGLPDVAQAVSHAC

-1000 LPPHMV
+1000 LLPHMV

>member
-1 MQFSNPFDNPQ
+1 
-12 GQFYILRNDQ
+12 
-22 QQYSLW
+22 
-28 PAHCDLPAGWAVVC
+28 
-42 PPQSAE
+42 
-48 ACNAWL
+48 
-54 AANWS
+54 
-59 TLTPP
+59 
-64 IMRHKELTMTTRL
+64 MTTRL

-99 SVAHYVELRGALDPA
+99 SVAHYVELRGALDPT
-114 LLGKAIVAGLQQA
+114 LLGKSIVAGLQQA

-140 VWQWVAADRTFGEPS
+140 VWQWLAADRTFAEPS

-301 EMNADAFRRLAGY
+301 EMNADAFRRLAGH

-362 LNVLPLAVHIDAQE
+362 LNVLPLAVHIDARE

-386 AQLKKM
+386 GQLKKM

-426 DYQLDIDGVQALTHT
+426 DYQLDIDGVEAVTHT

-472 YDEAELRRHV
+472 YDEAELRRHM

-510 LARLAAVNDTAV
+510 LARLAAVNDTVV

-527 TLSALVADRARKT
+527 TLSALVADQARKT

-549 HWQFSYREMR
+549 RWQFSYREMR

-569 RQRGVKPGESVAV
+569 RQRGVKPGDSVAV

-593 LHSIVEAGAAW
+593 LHGIVEAGAAW

-623 RPSLLITSAD
+623 RPSLLIATED

-703 PLSAQDVVAQKTP
+703 PLSADDVVAQKTP

-947 SALPDVAQAVSHAC
+947 SALPDVGQAVSHAC

-1051 ATAFSQLLGCEVNDI
+1051 AAAFSQLLGCEVNDI

-1116 LSDEQARR
+1116 LSDEQAQR

-1316 TRQAGMDP
+1316 TRQEGMDP
-1324 QVVWGPWVAELE
+1324 QVVWGPWVGELE

-1346 IISPQAFEAIGPVV
+1346 IISPEAFEAIGPVV

>member
-1 MQFSNPFDNPQ
+1 
-12 GQFYILRNDQ
+12 
-22 QQYSLW
+22 
-28 PAHCDLPAGWAVVC
+28 
-42 PPQSAE
+42 
-48 ACNAWL
+48 
-54 AANWS
+54 
-59 TLTPP
+59 
-64 IMRHKELTMTTRL
+64 MTTRL

-133 FEEEEGE
+133 FEEDEGE
-140 VWQWVAADRTFGEPS
+140 VWQWLAADRTFGEPS

-301 EMNADAFRRLAGY
+301 EMNADAFRRLAGH

-426 DYQLDIDGVQALTHT
+426 DYQLDIDGIEAVTHT

-472 YDEAELRRHV
+472 YDEAELRRHM

-510 LARLAAVNDTAV
+510 LARLAAVHDTAV

-527 TLSALVADRARKT
+527 TLSALVADQARKT

-549 HWQFSYREMR
+549 RWQFSYREMR

-569 RQRGVKPGESVAV
+569 RQRGVKPGDSVAV

-593 LHSIVEAGAAW
+593 LHGIVEAGAAW

-623 RPSLLITSAD
+623 RPSLLITSED

-703 PLSAQDVVAQKTP
+703 PLSADDVVAQKTP

-766 SMLAAFVASLDADS
+766 SMLAAFVASLDGDS

-797 PTELCRE
+797 PTELCRD

-829 PACGSE
+829 PACGPE

-858 DAAMRPVPPGV
+858 DAAMRLVPPGV

-947 SALPDVAQAVSHAC
+947 SALPDVAQALSHAC

-992 LKARLAEQ
+992 LRARLAEQ

-1051 ATAFSQLLGCEVNDI
+1051 AAAFSQLLGCEVNDI

-1301 SAKFDGKATLFVAEK
+1301 SASFDGKATLFVAEK

-1324 QVVWGPWVAELE
+1324 QVVWGPWVGELE

>member
-1 MQFSNPFDNPQ
+1 
-12 GQFYILRNDQ
+12 
-22 QQYSLW
+22 
-28 PAHCDLPAGWAVVC
+28 
-42 PPQSAE
+42 
-48 ACNAWL
+48 
-54 AANWS
+54 
-59 TLTPP
+59 
-64 IMRHKELTMTTRL
+64 MTTRL

-99 SVAHYVELRGALDPA
+99 SVAHYVELRGALDPT

-140 VWQWVAADRTFGEPS
+140 VWQWLAADRTFAEPS

-301 EMNADAFRRLAGY
+301 EMNADAFRRLASH

-362 LNVLPLAVHIDAQE
+362 LNVLPLAVHIDARE

-386 AQLKKM
+386 GQLKKM

-426 DYQLDIDGVQALTHT
+426 DYQLDIDGVQAVTHT

-472 YDEAELRRHV
+472 YDEAELRRHM

-510 LARLAAVNDTAV
+510 LARLAAVNDTVV

-527 TLSALVADRARKT
+527 TLSALVADQARKT

-549 HWQFSYREMR
+549 RWQFSYREMR

-569 RQRGVKPGESVAV
+569 RQRGVKPGDSVAV

-593 LHSIVEAGAAW
+593 LHGIVEAGAAW

-623 RPSLLITSAD
+623 RPSLLITSED

-703 PLSAQDVVAQKTP
+703 PLSADDVVAQKTP

-829 PACGSE
+829 PACGPE

-947 SALPDVAQAVSHAC
+947 SALPDVGQAVSHAC

-1051 ATAFSQLLGCEVNDI
+1051 AAAFSQLLGCEVNDI

-1116 LSDEQARR
+1116 LSDEQAQR

-1316 TRQAGMDP
+1316 TRQEGMDP
-1324 QVVWGPWVAELE
+1324 QVVWGPWVGELE

>member
-1 MQFSNPFDNPQ
+1 
-12 GQFYILRNDQ
+12 
-22 QQYSLW
+22 
-28 PAHCDLPAGWAVVC
+28 
-42 PPQSAE
+42 
-48 ACNAWL
+48 
-54 AANWS
+54 
-59 TLTPP
+59 
-64 IMRHKELTMTTRL
+64 MTTRL

-99 SVAHYVELRGALDPA
+99 SVAHYVELRGALDPT
-114 LLGKAIVAGLQQA
+114 LLGKSIVAGLQQA

-140 VWQWVAADRTFGEPS
+140 VWQWLAADRTFAEPS

-301 EMNADAFRRLAGY
+301 EMNADGFRRLASH

-362 LNVLPLAVHIDAQE
+362 LNVLPLAVHIDARE

-386 AQLKKM
+386 GQLKKM

-426 DYQLDIDGVQALTHT
+426 DYQLDIDGVEAVTHT

-472 YDEAELRRHV
+472 YDEAELRRHM

-510 LARLAAVNDTAV
+510 LARLAAVNDTVV

-527 TLSALVADRARKT
+527 TLSALVADQARKT

-549 HWQFSYREMR
+549 RWQFSYREMR

-569 RQRGVKPGESVAV
+569 RQRGVKPGDSVAV

-593 LHSIVEAGAAW
+593 LHGIVEAGAAW

-623 RPSLLITSAD
+623 RPSLLIATED

-703 PLSAQDVVAQKTP
+703 PLSADDVVAQKTP

-829 PACGSE
+829 PACGPE

-947 SALPDVAQAVSHAC
+947 SALPDVGQAVSHAC

-1051 ATAFSQLLGCEVNDI
+1051 AAAFSQLLGCEVNDI

-1116 LSDEQARR
+1116 LSDEQAQR

-1193 RTLLAQQPH
+1193 QTLLAQQPH

-1316 TRQAGMDP
+1316 TRQEGMDP
-1324 QVVWGPWVAELE
+1324 QVVWGPWVGELE

>member
-1 MQFSNPFDNPQ
+1 
-12 GQFYILRNDQ
+12 
-22 QQYSLW
+22 
-28 PAHCDLPAGWAVVC
+28 
-42 PPQSAE
+42 
-48 ACNAWL
+48 
-54 AANWS
+54 
-59 TLTPP
+59 
-64 IMRHKELTMTTRL
+64 MTTRL

-99 SVAHYVELRGALDPA
+99 SVAHYVELRGALDPT
-114 LLGKAIVAGLQQA
+114 LLGKSIVAGLQQA

-140 VWQWVAADRTFGEPS
+140 VWQWLAADRTFAEPS

-301 EMNADAFRRLAGY
+301 EMNADAFRRLASH

-362 LNVLPLAVHIDAQE
+362 LNVLPLAVHIDARE

-386 AQLKKM
+386 GQLKKM

-426 DYQLDIDGVQALTHT
+426 DYQLDIDGVEAVTHT

-472 YDEAELRRHV
+472 YDEAELRRHM

-510 LARLAAVNDTAV
+510 LARLAAVNDTVV

-527 TLSALVADRARKT
+527 TLSALVADQARKT

-549 HWQFSYREMR
+549 RWQFSYREMR

-569 RQRGVKPGESVAV
+569 RQRGVKPGDSVAV

-593 LHSIVEAGAAW
+593 LHGIVEAGAAW

-623 RPSLLITSAD
+623 RPSLLIATED

-656 DDAPLALSKPDH
+656 DDAPLAVSKPDH

-703 PLSAQDVVAQKTP
+703 PLSADDVVAQKTP

-804 WERLTGAPLH
+804 WERLTGALLH

-947 SALPDVAQAVSHAC
+947 SALPDVGQAVSHAC

-1051 ATAFSQLLGCEVNDI
+1051 AAAFSQLLGCEVNDI

-1116 LSDEQARR
+1116 LSDEQAQR

-1193 RTLLAQQPH
+1193 QTLLAQQPH

-1256 PEVLAEIDRE
+1256 PAVLAEIERE
-1266 REAFLAAQQGQASGE
+1266 RQAFIAAQQGQGSSE
-1281 LFSAIE
+1281 LFNAIE

-1301 SAKFDGKATLFVAEK
+1301 SSRFDGKATLFVAER
-1316 TRQAGMDP
+1316 TRMMDP
-1324 QVVWGPWVAELE
+1324 QAAWAPWVGELE
-1336 VFSQNCAHVD
+1336 VYSQDCAHVD
-1346 IISPQAFEAIGPVV
+1346 IISPQAFEKIGPVL
-1360 REILG
+1360 RNILG

>member
-1 MQFSNPFDNPQ
+1 
-12 GQFYILRNDQ
+12 
-22 QQYSLW
+22 
-28 PAHCDLPAGWAVVC
+28 
-42 PPQSAE
+42 
-48 ACNAWL
+48 
-54 AANWS
+54 
-59 TLTPP
+59 
-64 IMRHKELTMTTRL
+64 MTTRL

-99 SVAHYVELRGALDPA
+99 SVAHYVELRGALDPT
-114 LLGKAIVAGLQQA
+114 LLGKSIVAGLQQA

-140 VWQWVAADRTFGEPS
+140 VWQWLAADRTFAEPS

-301 EMNADAFRRLAGY
+301 EMNADAFRRLASHV
-314 APQCQPADLAL
+314 PQCQPADLAL

-362 LNVLPLAVHIDAQE
+362 LNVLPLAVHIDARE

-426 DYQLDIDGVQALTHT
+426 DYQLDIDGVQAVTHT

-472 YDEAELRRHV
+472 YDEAELRRHM

-510 LARLAAVNDTAV
+510 LARLAAVNDTVV

-527 TLSALVADRARKT
+527 TLSALVADQARKT

-549 HWQFSYREMR
+549 RWQFSYREMR

-569 RQRGVKPGESVAV
+569 RQRGVKPGDSVAV

-593 LHSIVEAGAAW
+593 LHGIVEAGAAW

-623 RPSLLITSAD
+623 RPSLLIATED

-656 DDAPLALSKPDH
+656 DDAPLAVSKPDH

-703 PLSAQDVVAQKTP
+703 PLSADDVVAQKTP

-947 SALPDVAQAVSHAC
+947 SALPDVGQAVSHAC

-1051 ATAFSQLLGCEVNDI
+1051 AAAFSQLLGCEVNDI

-1116 LSDEQARR
+1116 LSDEQAQR

-1193 RTLLAQQPH
+1193 QTLLAQQPH

-1316 TRQAGMDP
+1316 TRQEGMDP
-1324 QVVWGPWVAELE
+1324 QVVWGPWVGELE

>member
-1 MQFSNPFDNPQ
+1 
-12 GQFYILRNDQ
+12 
-22 QQYSLW
+22 
-28 PAHCDLPAGWAVVC
+28 
-42 PPQSAE
+42 
-48 ACNAWL
+48 
-54 AANWS
+54 
-59 TLTPP
+59 
-64 IMRHKELTMTTRL
+64 MTTRL

-133 FEEEEGE
+133 FEEQEGE
-140 VWQWVAADRTFGEPS
+140 VWQWVAAERTFAEPP
-155 IIDLRTAPDPHR
+155 IIDLRTTPDPHR

-241 PFTPFAEVV
+241 PFTSFAEVV

-301 EMNADAFRRLAGY
+301 EMNADAFRRLASHV
-314 APQCQPADLAL
+314 PQCQPADLAL

-426 DYQLDIDGVQALTHT
+426 DYQLDIDGVEAVTHT

-472 YDEAELRRHV
+472 YDEAELRRHM

-488 LAQFAADPALRCGEA
+488 LVQFAADPTLRCGDA

-510 LARLAAVNDTAV
+510 LTRLTAVNDTAM

-527 TLSALVADRARKT
+527 TLSALVADQARKT

-549 HWQFSYREMR
+549 NWQFSYREMR

-569 RQRGVKPGESVAV
+569 RQRGVKPGDSVAV

-593 LHSIVEAGAAW
+593 LHGIVEAGAAW

-609 GYPDDRLR
+609 GYPDDRMR

-623 RPSLLITSAD
+623 RPSLLIASED

-644 ESLCYQQPLAAG
+644 ESLCYQQPLAVA

-703 PLSAQDVVAQKTP
+703 PLSADDVVAQKTP

-728 PFIAGAQLVMAEPEA
+728 PFIAGARLVMAEPEA

-749 MQQFFARYGV
+749 MQQFFAHYGV

-829 PACGSE
+829 PASGPE

-912 ARWLTNGA
+912 ARWLANGA

-941 EIDRVM
+941 EIDRAM

-1029 PLPTLGGERSGRPPE
+1029 PLPALGGERSGRPPE

-1051 ATAFSQLLGCEVNDI
+1051 AAAFSQLLGCEVNDI

-1116 LSDEQARR
+1116 LSDEQAQR

-1193 RTLLAQQPH
+1193 QTLLAQQPH

-1256 PEVLAEIDRE
+1256 PAVLAEIARE
-1266 REAFLAAQQGQASGE
+1266 RETFLAAQQGQASGE
-1281 LFSAIE
+1281 LFCAIE
-1287 GNYADAVRLLTTAH
+1287 ANYADAVRLLTTAH

-1324 QVVWGPWVAELE
+1324 QVVWGPWVGELE

>member
-1 MQFSNPFDNPQ
+1 
-12 GQFYILRNDQ
+12 
-22 QQYSLW
+22 
-28 PAHCDLPAGWAVVC
+28 
-42 PPQSAE
+42 
-48 ACNAWL
+48 
-54 AANWS
+54 
-59 TLTPP
+59 
-64 IMRHKELTMTTRL
+64 MTTRL

-99 SVAHYVELRGALDPA
+99 SVAHYVELRGALDPT

-140 VWQWVAADRTFGEPS
+140 VWQWLAADRTFAEPS

-301 EMNADAFRRLAGY
+301 EMNADAFRRLASH

-386 AQLKKM
+386 GQLKKM

-426 DYQLDIDGVQALTHT
+426 DYQLDIDGVQAVTHT

-472 YDEAELRRHV
+472 YDEAELRRHM

-488 LAQFAADPALRCGEA
+488 LAQFAADPTLRCGEA

-527 TLSALVADRARKT
+527 TLSALVADQARKT

-549 HWQFSYREMR
+549 RWQFSYREMR

-569 RQRGVKPGESVAV
+569 RQRGVKPGDSVAV

-593 LHSIVEAGAAW
+593 LHGIVEAGAAW

-623 RPSLLITSAD
+623 RPSLLIATED

-703 PLSAQDVVAQKTP
+703 PLSADDVVAQKTP

-947 SALPDVAQAVSHAC
+947 SSLPDVGQAVSHAC

-1051 ATAFSQLLGCEVNDI
+1051 AAAFSQLLGCEVNDI

-1116 LSDEQARR
+1116 LSDEQAQR

-1179 ASAASLDEVCEHHL
+1179 ASAASLDEVYEHHL

-1316 TRQAGMDP
+1316 TRQEGMDP
-1324 QVVWGPWVAELE
+1324 QVVWGPWVGELE

>member
-1 MQFSNPFDNPQ
+1 M
-12 GQFYILRNDQ
+12 
-22 QQYSLW
+22 
-28 PAHCDLPAGWAVVC
+28 
-42 PPQSAE
+42 
-48 ACNAWL
+48 
-54 AANWS
+54 
-59 TLTPP
+59 
-64 IMRHKELTMTTRL
+64 
-77 PLVAAQPGIWMAERL
+77 
-92 STLPGAW
+92 
-99 SVAHYVELRGALDPA
+99 
-114 LLGKAIVAGLQQA
+114 
-127 DTLSLR
+127 
-133 FEEEEGE
+133 
-140 VWQWVAADRTFGEPS
+140 
-155 IIDLRTAPDPHR
+155 
-167 AATERMQADLAQDLR
+167 
-182 VDGGNPLVCHQLLR
+182 
-196 VGDDRWYWY
+196 
-205 QRYHHLLVDG
+205 DG

-301 EMNADAFRRLAGY
+301 EMNADGFRRLASH

-362 LNVLPLAVHIDAQE
+362 LNVLPLAVHIDARE

-386 AQLKKM
+386 GQLKKM

-426 DYQLDIDGVQALTHT
+426 DYQLDIDGVQAVTHT

-472 YDEAELRRHV
+472 YDEAELRRHM

-510 LARLAAVNDTAV
+510 LARLAGVNDTAV

-527 TLSALVADRARKT
+527 TLSALVADQARKT

-549 HWQFSYREMR
+549 RWQFSYREMR

-569 RQRGVKPGESVAV
+569 RQRGVKPGDSVAV

-593 LHSIVEAGAAW
+593 LHGIVEAGAAW

-623 RPSLLITSAD
+623 RPSLLIATED

-703 PLSAQDVVAQKTP
+703 PLSADDVVAQKTP

-947 SALPDVAQAVSHAC
+947 SALPDVGQAVSHAC

-1006 PVVLMQLAELPLSA
+1006 PVVLMQLADLPLSA

-1116 LSDEQARR
+1116 LSDEQAQR

-1193 RTLLAQQPH
+1193 QTLLAQQPH

-1316 TRQAGMDP
+1316 TRQEGMDP
-1324 QVVWGPWVAELE
+1324 QVVWGPWVGELE

>member
-1 MQFSNPFDNPQ
+1 
-12 GQFYILRNDQ
+12 
-22 QQYSLW
+22 
-28 PAHCDLPAGWAVVC
+28 
-42 PPQSAE
+42 
-48 ACNAWL
+48 
-54 AANWS
+54 
-59 TLTPP
+59 
-64 IMRHKELTMTTRL
+64 MTTRL

-133 FEEEEGE
+133 FEEQEGE
-140 VWQWVAADRTFGEPS
+140 VWQWVAAERTFAEPP
-155 IIDLRTAPDPHR
+155 IIDLRTTPDPHR
-167 AATERMQADLAQDLR
+167 AATERMHADLAQDLR

-241 PFTPFAEVV
+241 PFTSFAEVV

-301 EMNADAFRRLAGY
+301 EMNADAFRRLASHV
-314 APQCQPADLAL
+314 PQCQPADLAL

-426 DYQLDIDGVQALTHT
+426 DYQLDIDGVEAVTHT

-472 YDEAELRRHV
+472 YDEAELRRHM

-488 LAQFAADPALRCGEA
+488 LAQFAAAPTLRCGDA

-510 LARLAAVNDTAV
+510 LTRLTAVNDTAM

-527 TLSALVADRARKT
+527 TLSALVADQARKT

-549 HWQFSYREMR
+549 NWQFSYREMR

-569 RQRGVKPGESVAV
+569 RQRGVKPGDSVAV

-593 LHSIVEAGAAW
+593 LHGIVEAGAAW

-623 RPSLLITSAD
+623 RPSLLIASED

-644 ESLCYQQPLAAG
+644 ESLCYQQPLAVA

-703 PLSAQDVVAQKTP
+703 PLSADDVVAQKTP

-728 PFIAGAQLVMAEPEA
+728 PFIAGARLVMAEPEA

-749 MQQFFARYGV
+749 MQQFFAHYGV

-829 PACGSE
+829 PACGPE

-912 ARWLTNGA
+912 ARWLANGA

-941 EIDRVM
+941 EIDRAM

-1006 PVVLMQLAELPLSA
+1006 PVVLMQLADLPLSA

-1051 ATAFSQLLGCEVNDI
+1051 AAAFSQLLGCEVNDI

-1110 ALLAAD
+1110 VLLAAD
-1116 LSDEQARR
+1116 LSDEQAQR
-1124 LGLDTLLPLRESDG
+1124 LGLDALLPLRESDG

-1193 RTLLAQQPH
+1193 QTLLAQQPH

-1256 PEVLAEIDRE
+1256 PAVLAEIARE

-1281 LFSAIE
+1281 LFCAIE
-1287 GNYADAVRLLTTAH
+1287 ANYADAVRLLTTAH

-1316 TRQAGMDP
+1316 TRQEGMDP
-1324 QVVWGPWVAELE
+1324 QVVWGPWVGELE

>member
-1 MQFSNPFDNPQ
+1 
-12 GQFYILRNDQ
+12 
-22 QQYSLW
+22 
-28 PAHCDLPAGWAVVC
+28 
-42 PPQSAE
+42 
-48 ACNAWL
+48 
-54 AANWS
+54 
-59 TLTPP
+59 
-64 IMRHKELTMTTRL
+64 MTTRL

-99 SVAHYVELRGALDPA
+99 SVAHYVELRGALDPT

-140 VWQWVAADRTFGEPS
+140 VWQWLAADRTFAEPS

-301 EMNADAFRRLAGY
+301 EMNADAFRRLASH

-386 AQLKKM
+386 GQLKKM

-426 DYQLDIDGVQALTHT
+426 DYQLDIDGVQAVTHT

-472 YDEAELRRHV
+472 YDEAELRRHM

-488 LAQFAADPALRCGEA
+488 LAQFAADPTLRCGEA

-527 TLSALVADRARKT
+527 TLSALVADQARKT

-549 HWQFSYREMR
+549 RWQFSYREMR

-569 RQRGVKPGESVAV
+569 RQRGVKPGDSVAV

-593 LHSIVEAGAAW
+593 LHGIVEAGAAW

-623 RPSLLITSAD
+623 RPSLLIATED

-656 DDAPLALSKPDH
+656 DEAPLALSKPDH

-703 PLSAQDVVAQKTP
+703 PLSADDVVAQKTP

-829 PACGSE
+829 PACGPE

-947 SALPDVAQAVSHAC
+947 SALPDVGQAVSHAC

-1051 ATAFSQLLGCEVNDI
+1051 AAAFSQLLGCEVNDI

-1116 LSDEQARR
+1116 LSDEQAQR

-1150 AWQFSVLARYLSPRW
+1150 AWQFSVLARYLSPGW

-1324 QVVWGPWVAELE
+1324 QVVWGPWVGELE

>member
-1 MQFSNPFDNPQ
+1 
-12 GQFYILRNDQ
+12 
-22 QQYSLW
+22 
-28 PAHCDLPAGWAVVC
+28 
-42 PPQSAE
+42 
-48 ACNAWL
+48 
-54 AANWS
+54 
-59 TLTPP
+59 
-64 IMRHKELTMTTRL
+64 MTTRL

-99 SVAHYVELRGALDPA
+99 SVAHYVELRGALDPT

-140 VWQWVAADRTFGEPS
+140 VWQWLAADRTFAEPS

-301 EMNADAFRRLAGY
+301 EMNADAFRRLASH

-426 DYQLDIDGVQALTHT
+426 DYQLDIDGVQAVTHT

-472 YDEAELRRHV
+472 YDEAELRRHM

-488 LAQFAADPALRCGEA
+488 LAQFAADPTLRCGEA

-527 TLSALVADRARKT
+527 TLSALVADQARKT

-549 HWQFSYREMR
+549 RWQFSYREMR

-569 RQRGVKPGESVAV
+569 RQRGVKPGDSVAV

-593 LHSIVEAGAAW
+593 LHGIVEAGAAW

-623 RPSLLITSAD
+623 RPSLLIATED

-656 DDAPLALSKPDH
+656 DEAPLALSKPDH

-703 PLSAQDVVAQKTP
+703 PLSADDVVAQKTP

-829 PACGSE
+829 PACGPE

-947 SALPDVAQAVSHAC
+947 SALPDVGQAVSHAC

-1051 ATAFSQLLGCEVNDI
+1051 AAAFSQLLGCEVNDI

-1116 LSDEQARR
+1116 LSDEQAQR

-1193 RTLLAQQPH
+1193 QTLLAQQPH

-1316 TRQAGMDP
+1316 TRQEGMDP
-1324 QVVWGPWVAELE
+1324 QVVWGPWVGELE

>member
-1 MQFSNPFDNPQ
+1 MS
-12 GQFYILRNDQ
+12 
-22 QQYSLW
+22 
-28 PAHCDLPAGWAVVC
+28 
-42 PPQSAE
+42 
-48 ACNAWL
+48 
-54 AANWS
+54 
-59 TLTPP
+59 
-64 IMRHKELTMTTRL
+64 TRL

-99 SVAHYVELRGALDPA
+99 SVAHYVELRGNLDPA
-114 LLGKAIVAGLQQA
+114 LLSKAIVAGLKQA
-127 DTLSLR
+127 DTLSMR
-133 FEEEEGE
+133 FCEDNGE
-140 VWQWVAADRTFGEPS
+140 AWQWVDDAREFAEPQS
-155 IIDLRTAPDPHR
+155 VDLRQQADPHKS
-167 AATERMQADLAQDLR
+167 ALTLMQSDLGQNLR
-182 VDGGNPLVCHQLLR
+182 VDSGNPLVCHQLMR
-196 VGDDRWYWY
+196 VGDDCWYWY

-227 IYRAWQRGEATPES
+227 IYRAWQRGEETPDS

-250 DEYQRY
+250 EEYQRY
-256 AGSEAWQRDKAFW
+256 YGSEAWQRDKAFW

-274 ALPAPASLSAAP
+274 ALPSPASLSDAP
-286 LGGRAAGSDIWRMKL
+286 LAGRATSSDIWRLKL
-301 EMNADAFRRLAGY
+301 EADPAVFSQLAAS
-314 APQCQPADLAL
+314 APHCQRADLAL

-331 LGRLCNRMDYAA
+331 LGRLCGRMDYAA

-351 GSAALTSTGPV
+351 GSAALTATGPV
-362 LNVLPLAVHIDAQE
+362 LNVLPLAVNIDAQE
-376 TLADLAMRLA
+376 TLAQLATRLSG
-386 AQLKKM
+386 QLKKM

-419 VLNVKVF
+419 VLNIKVF
-426 DYQLDIDGVQALTHT
+426 DYQLDIDDVQAQTHT

-457 ETGGLSLEILANKAR
+457 ERGGLSLEILANKAR
-472 YDEAELRRHV
+472 YDEATLNRHV
-482 ARLTAL
+482 SRLTAL
-488 LAQFAADPALRCGEA
+488 LAQFAANPALRCGEA
-503 EMLSADE
+503 EMLSAE
-510 LARLAAVNDTAV
+510 EGAQLALINNTAM

-527 TLSALVADRARKT
+527 TLSALVAEQARKT

-549 HWQFSYREMR
+549 NWRFSYREMR
-559 QQVVALAQLL
+559 QQVVALANLL
-569 RQRGVKPGESVAV
+569 QQRGVKPGDSVAV

-593 LHSIVEAGAAW
+593 LHGIVEAGAAW

-623 RPSLLITSAD
+623 RPSLLITSDD

-644 ESLCYQQPLAAG
+644 TSLCYEQPLAVE
-656 DDAPLALSKPDH
+656 DDTPLALSKPEH

-692 VNRLLWMQDRY
+692 VNRLLWMQNHY
-703 PLSAQDVVAQKTP
+703 PLTAADVVAQKTP

-728 PFIAGAQLVMAEPEA
+728 PFMTGAQLVMAAPEA

-749 MQQFFARYGV
+749 MQQFFVQYGV

-766 SMLAAFVASLDADS
+766 SMLAAFVASLDSDNVS
-780 VAACRTLR
+780 SCRTLK

-829 PACGSE
+829 PACGPE
-835 LAAVTGSS
+835 LAAVTGNS

-882 GYLGR
+882 GYMGR

-912 ARWLTNGA
+912 ARWLDNGA

-947 SALPDVAQAVSHAC
+947 AALPDVAQAVCHAC

-975 LVGYLVSD
+975 LVGYLVSE
-983 SGLPLDTAA
+983 SGQPLDVAA
-992 LKARLAEQ
+992 LKARLSEQ

-1006 PVVLMQLAELPLSA
+1006 PVVLIQLESFPLSA

-1029 PLPTLGGERSGRPPE
+1029 PLPSLSSERSGRPPQSATE
-1044 PGMETLV
+1044 MAV
-1051 ATAFSQLLGCEVNDI
+1051 AAAFSQLLGCEVNDI

-1079 AMRLAAQLSRQ
+1079 AMRLAAQLSRD

-1110 ALLAAD
+1110 ALLASD
-1116 LSDEQARR
+1116 LSDEQAQR
-1124 LGLDTLLPLRESDG
+1124 LGFDALLPLRESDG

-1150 AWQFSVLARYLSPRW
+1150 AWQFSVLARYLNPRW
-1165 SITGIQSPRPQGPM
+1165 SITGIQSPRPTGPM
-1179 ASAASLDEVCEHHL
+1179 ASAANLDEVCEHHL

-1223 LRQRGEAVAF
+1223 LRQRGEEVAF

-1256 PEVLAEIDRE
+1256 PEVLAEIARE

-1316 TRQAGMDP
+1316 TRQKGMDP
-1324 QVVWGPWVAELE
+1324 QVAWGPWVGELE
-1336 VFSQNCAHVD
+1336 VFSQNCAHVE